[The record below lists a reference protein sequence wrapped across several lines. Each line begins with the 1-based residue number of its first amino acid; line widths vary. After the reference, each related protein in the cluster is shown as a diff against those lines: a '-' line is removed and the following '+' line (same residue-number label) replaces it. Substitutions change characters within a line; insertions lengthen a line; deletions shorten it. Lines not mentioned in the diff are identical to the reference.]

1 MTVEWIAL
9 WVISPI
15 LGLAMLLAL
24 VRLLV
29 GPSTPDRVVA
39 LDLLA
44 AIGIG
49 AIAVASVA
57 SGEGAFLDVAIVVGL
72 VGFLATVA
80 FARYLERQA

>member
-15 LGLAMLLAL
+15 LALAMLLAL
-24 VRLLV
+24 ARLLI
-29 GPSTPDRVVA
+29 GPSIPDRVVA

-49 AIAVASVA
+49 AIGVVSVA
-57 SGEGAFLDVAIVVGL
+57 SREGAFLDVAIVVGL

>member
-9 WVISPI
+9 WVISPV
-15 LGLAMLLAL
+15 LALAMLLAL
-24 VRLLV
+24 LRLLI

-39 LDLLA
+39 LDLLG

-49 AIAVASVA
+49 AIGVASVA
-57 SGEGAFLDVAIVVGL
+57 MREEAFLDVAIVVGL
-72 VGFLATVA
+72 VGFLGTVA

>member
-24 VRLLV
+24 FRLLV
-29 GPSTPDRVVA
+29 GPSIPDRVVA

-80 FARYLERQA
+80 FARYLERQS

>member
-15 LGLAMLLAL
+15 LAAAMLLAL
-24 VRLLV
+24 ARLLI
-29 GPSTPDRVVA
+29 GPSIPDRVVA

-49 AIAVASVA
+49 AIGVASVA
-57 SGEGAFLDVAIVVGL
+57 SREGAFLDVAIVVGL